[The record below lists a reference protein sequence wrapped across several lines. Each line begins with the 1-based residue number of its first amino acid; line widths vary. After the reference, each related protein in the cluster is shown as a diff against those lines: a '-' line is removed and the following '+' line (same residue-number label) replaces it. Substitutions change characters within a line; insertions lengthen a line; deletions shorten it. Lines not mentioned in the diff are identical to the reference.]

1 MSFDVAG
8 DAYERYMG
16 RYSRPLAAAF
26 ADFARIAPG
35 LTLLDVG
42 CGSGALTDE
51 LIARVGEA
59 GVSAADPSAQLVAAV
74 RQRHPRADVRTGA
87 AEDLPFPDDEFD
99 ATLAQLVVH
108 FMTDPVAG
116 LREMARVTRG
126 HGTVAACVWDHAG
139 RNGPLAVFWE
149 AARRTDPGL
158 RDEAEPAGTRGGDL
172 TRLMTA
178 AGLKHVH
185 EEPLTVRVRHETFE
199 EWWEPYLLGVGPSGT
214 YAAALDENR
223 RERLRET
230 CRELL
235 PEPPFTIAG
244 TVWAARGTV

>member
-1 MSFDVAG
+1 MSFEVAG

-16 RYSRPLAAAF
+16 RYSRPLASAF

-59 GVSAADPSAQLVAAV
+59 GVSAADPSAPLVAAV
-74 RQRHPRADVRTGA
+74 RARHPRADVRAGS
-87 AEDLPFPDDEFD
+87 AEHLPFPDGEFD

-108 FMTDPVAG
+108 FMTDPLAG

-149 AARRTDPGL
+149 AARRTDPGVT
-158 RDEAEPAGTRGGDL
+158 DEPEPAGTRKGDL
-172 TRLMTA
+172 TRLMLA
-178 AGLKHVH
+178 AGLTRVH
-185 EEPLTVRVRHETFE
+185 EEALTVRVRHETFE
-199 EWWEPYLLGVGPSGT
+199 EWWEPYTLGVGPSGV
-214 YAAALDENR
+214 YAASLAADR
-223 RERLRET
+223 RRALREM

-235 PEPPFTIAG
+235 PEPPFTITG
-244 TVWAARGTV
+244 TAWAARGTV